1 MASSISI
8 GASSVASA
16 NGHAPPTER
25 LQIIND
31 EKKFSPDLTSQIEH
45 WGLRDVGFN
54 YNIVA
59 VFGSSLPEKVRY
71 RHPTFSSQKLIHSF
85 SKGTLLNRLFGTTF
99 AVMDESKRQQTTK
112 GQVIHIPFCI
122 QLSVEAGIWM
132 CRGKDTNVMV
142 MDVEG
147 TDGRERGEDQARVVI
162 CYLFLLHFLKF
173 ALQDF
178 ERKSALFSLAS
189 SEVLII
195 NLWEHQVG
203 LYQGANMGLL
213 KTVFEVNLGLF
224 GKKPQD
230 GTSGRTL
237 LLFVIRDHIGT
248 TPLENLQATLTAD
261 MHKIWDSLSKPA
273 ELQDRQLFDYFDLAF
288 TALPHK
294 VLAADQFEK
303 ETRNLRERFVDKQN
317 PGFVFKPLYH
327 KRIPA
332 DGVAFYMENI
342 WEQVQSN
349 KDLDLPTQQELLAQF
364 RCDEISAVA
373 LAEFNEQARP
383 QKRPIEAGKVVE
395 GLGGMM
401 RSWHKMALERYDRD
415 ASRYHQGVYK
425 RKRSDL
431 IASLDATLSPL
442 FLGQLKNLHKT
453 CLTAFKKDILDGLKG
468 EEYNFADVVSKA
480 RGECETRFT
489 EGAKESVVDDSEEG
503 KVEWNWEEELELLK
517 EEVKIVADQCRK
529 DETKKMVNLIERN
542 FKKQISDPVEL
553 ALNNGQPN
561 MWDSVLT
568 AFRDTLDKAESAYLT
583 KAISFNCT
591 EEENTQSLAALR
603 KRAWQALRTKIDE
616 QTADSIFVGRLR
628 GHFEERFRY
637 DEQGVPRVWKPED
650 DIDSAFK
657 RAKDQT
663 LELVPLYSKIVPA
676 DPSLTYTLPA
686 DATSSLDPG
695 SLSEE
700 PFDFESSLTVF
711 SEMKALDLT
720 AKFRKD
726 ADLAY
731 VEAKRS
737 TVSSVAQVPYWMY
750 GVILVLGWNEF
761 MMILFNPIYFMFLL
775 MAAAA
780 AYLIIQLGLAGPLFS
795 ISQTMGAE
803 VKRQATRR
811 LREHFSEPVLAQAQ
825 AHAARTGSTSIE
837 DEDIELRNRRGGSP
851 M

>member
-1 MASSISI
+1 MTVPSP
-8 GASSVASA
+8 GAATDAFTKPLA
-16 NGHAPPTER
+16 NGHSPLSQR

-31 EKKFSPDLTSQIEH
+31 EKKFTQELTSQIER

-54 YNIVA
+54 YNLVA
-59 VFGSSLPEKVRY
+59 VFGSQSTGK
-71 RHPTFSSQKLIHSF
+71 S
-85 SKGTLLNRLFGTTF
+85 TLLNRLFGTTF
-99 AVMDESKRQQTTK
+99 DVMDETKRQQTTK
-112 GQVIHIPFCI
+112 G
-122 QLSVEAGIWM
+122 IWM
-132 CRGKDTNVMV
+132 CRGNDTNIMV

-147 TDGRERGEDQARVVI
+147 TDGRERGED
-162 CYLFLLHFLKF
+162 
-173 ALQDF
+173 QDF

-224 GKKPQD
+224 GKKAQD

-248 TPLENLQATLTAD
+248 TPLANLQATLTAD
-261 MHKIWDSLSKPA
+261 MHKIWESLSKPA
-273 ELQDRQLFDYFDLAF
+273 ELQDRQLSDYFDLTF

-303 ETRNLRERFVDKQN
+303 ETRNLRERFVDKEN

-342 WEQVQSN
+342 WEQVQNN

-373 LAEFNEQARP
+373 LTEFNEQAKP

-395 GLGGMM
+395 GLGSMM
-401 RSWHKMALERYDRD
+401 RSWRKTALERYDRD

-425 RKRSDL
+425 RKRADL

-442 FLGQLKNLHKT
+442 FLGQLKNLHKA
-453 CLTAFKKDILDGLKG
+453 CLGAFKKDILDGLKG

-480 RGECETRFT
+480 QGKCESKFT

-503 KVEWNWEEELELLK
+503 KAEWNWEEELLLLK
-517 EEVKIVADQCRK
+517 EEVRSVADQCRK
-529 DETKKMVNLIERN
+529 DETKKMVNAIERN
-542 FKKQISDPVEL
+542 FKKQISEPVEL
-553 ALNNGQPN
+553 ALNKGSPS
-561 MWDSVLT
+561 MWDSILR
-568 AFRDTLDKAESAYLT
+568 AFRETLDKAESAYLT
-583 KAISFNCT
+583 KATSFNCT
-591 EEENTQSLAALR
+591 EEENAQSLAVLR
-603 KRAWQALRTKIDE
+603 RRAWQALRAKIDE
-616 QTADSIFVGRLR
+616 QTVDSVFVGRLR
-628 GHFEERFRY
+628 THFEERFRY
-637 DEQGVPRVWKPED
+637 DEQGVPRVWKPDD
-650 DIDSAFK
+650 DIDGAFK
-657 RAKDQT
+657 KAKEQT
-663 LELVPLYSKIVPA
+663 LELIPLYSKIVPV
-676 DPSLTYTLPA
+676 DSSLAYTLPP
-686 DATSSLDPG
+686 DAASSSDSG
-695 SLSEE
+695 SLTEE
-700 PFDFESSLTVF
+700 PFDFEDSLTVF
-711 SEMKALDLT
+711 SETKALDLA

-737 TVSSVAQVPYWMY
+737 TVSSVAQIPYWMY
-750 GVILVLGWNEF
+750 GVLVVLGWNEF
-761 MMILFNPIYFMFLL
+761 MMVLFNPIYFMFLL

-795 ISQTMGAE
+795 ITQTMGAE
-803 VKRQATRR
+803 IQRQASQR

-825 AHAARTGSTSIE
+825 AHAARSNSNSID
-837 DEDIELRNRRGGSP
+837 DEDNELRKRGGGSP